1 MPFRGLI
8 VVELKITR
16 LLNELMRRKV
26 VRVAIGYAVV
36 MWLFLQIAEVTFEPL
51 RLPDWALTLV
61 VVLAII
67 GFAVAVVLAW
77 ALEVTPEGIRRDP
90 QDRPDEGSS
99 ASAGSDGELHSV
111 AVLPFADMSPDHDQS
126 SFCEGIA
133 EEILNALS
141 KIQCLSVPSR
151 TASFRFDI
159 ENRDI
164 REIGRALNVETI
176 LEGSVRM
183 DGDRL
188 RITAQLISV
197 RSGYHIWAKAYDR
210 KAVDV
215 FAIQE
220 EIAQDI
226 LCHLCGSMNL
236 EDWFMSMDASG
247 ETLSAHEFCAQGRH
261 YLKLRTGPSL
271 GFAIDM
277 FSKAVA
283 LEPAMSL
290 AWAGLAEAHTC
301 MYLYQEDSHEHGDL
315 AMEAAEKAVAL
326 EYDAPASRCAMGMA
340 LMIAGRYADAAVE
353 FRTALALNPRLFSA
367 SYYYA
372 RCCQLQGKLEEAA
385 RLYESAIQMRP
396 HDYQAPLLVLS
407 LYRRLGM
414 YDKACAAAHR
424 GTQLAERY
432 LLIYPD
438 DARALYLGCLG
449 FLHLG
454 EVDKGRDWARRA
466 VALHP
471 DDVLAQYNV
480 ACFYAQAGDIDR
492 AIEHLS
498 KAAISGTEFTD
509 WINNDPDL
517 DPLRDDQRFK
527 EISEPHD
534 CRRSHSVAA
543 A

>member
-1 MPFRGLI
+1 LV
-8 VVELKITR
+8 VVELKIAR

-36 MWLFLQIAEVTFEPL
+36 MWIFLQIAEVTFEPL

-90 QDRPDEGSS
+90 QDSPDEGSS
-99 ASAGSDGELHSV
+99 ANASSSGVLHSV
-111 AVLPFADMSPDHDQS
+111 AVLPFADMSPDRDQG
-126 SFCEGIA
+126 SFCDGIA

-141 KIQCLSVPSR
+141 KIHCLSVPSR

-159 ENRDI
+159 ENLDVH
-164 REIGRALNVETI
+164 EIGRALNVETI

-188 RITAQLISV
+188 RITVQLISV

-215 FAIQE
+215 FDVQE

-226 LCHLCGSMNL
+226 LCHLCGAMNL
-236 EDWFMSMDASG
+236 EDWFMSMEASG
-247 ETLSAHEFCAQGRH
+247 ETFGAYDYCAQGLH
-261 YLKLRTGPSL
+261 YLKLRSGPSL

-277 FSKAVA
+277 LSKAVA
-283 LEPAMSL
+283 LQPAMSL

-301 MYLYQEDSHEHGDL
+301 IYLYQEGRHEHRDL
-315 AMEAAEKAVAL
+315 AMEAAAKAIAL

-372 RCCQLQGKLEEAA
+372 RCCQLQGKLEQAA
-385 RLYESAIQMRP
+385 RLYESAIRMRP
-396 HDYQAPLLVLS
+396 HDYQAPLLVVA

-414 YDKACAAAHR
+414 HDKACAAARR
-424 GTQLAERY
+424 GTQLAERH
-432 LLIYPD
+432 LMLYPD
-438 DARALYLGCLG
+438 DVRALYLGCLG

-454 EVDKGRDWARRA
+454 EVDKGREWATRA
-466 VALHP
+466 LALHP
-471 DDVLAQYNV
+471 DDVLAHYNV
-480 ACFYAQAGDIDR
+480 ACFYAQAGDIDH
-492 AIEHLS
+492 AIEQLS

-517 DPLRDDQRFK
+517 DPIRDDQRFK
-527 EISEPHD
+527 VIRE
-534 CRRSHSVAA
+534 AA
-543 A
+543 